1 MSSEDRFEIMVY
13 PENGD
18 GVSTHARKFIESSPD
33 NLHLIAKEVPDLST
47 AIELL
52 LDGHADMVPVSGKW
66 LYDNRGNDFSSALV
80 LPRREPTRV
89 LVGEDKPE
97 YIPKNG
103 IIVADCELIRRQLL
117 RLRPDLDVRTI
128 AEYEIKFEDIFNK
141 VNRLEELR
149 VNDEINGYVTT
160 RTLHSSLST
169 RVRRHTLGVQRQD
182 DARSR
187 FVPTPLEGYTILLT
201 RSDFPAS
208 RFSKVIDFG
217 ASLSLRIE
225 QSILDS
231 IDKKTHDKIGLLV
244 EQRKVRSILQDHGN
258 RGRFLYTE
266 SQVKEWKSFTNK
278 EEGTST
284 KDSDSRIDVI
294 LETLSKDGTVTTSI
308 ERIFPTEESHT
319 GAQNLISTW
328 KKLIQIAHEK
338 PEEEKRGR
346 MKKFMD
352 DYIESML
359 SEGRLS
365 QDRIYSPL
373 FREDNY

>member
-33 NLHLIAKEVPDLST
+33 NLQLIAKEVPDLST

-52 LDGHADMVPVSGKW
+52 LDGHADMVPVSGRW

-80 LPRREPTRV
+80 LPRREPTSV

-117 RLRPDLDVRTI
+117 RLRPDLDVRMI
-128 AEYEIKFEDIFNK
+128 AEYEIKFEDIFNQ
-141 VNRLEELR
+141 VNWLEELR
-149 VNDEINGYVTT
+149 VDNEINGYVTN

-231 IDKKTHDKIGLLV
+231 IDKKIHDKIGLLV

-258 RGRFLYTE
+258 RGRFLDTE
-266 SQVKEWKSFTNK
+266 SQIKEWKSFTNK
-278 EEGTST
+278 EEESST

-294 LETLSKDGTVTTSI
+294 LETLSKDGMVTTSI
-308 ERIFPTEESHT
+308 ERIFPTDESHT
-319 GAQNLISTW
+319 GAQNLILTW
-328 KKLIQIAHEK
+328 EKLIQIAQEK

-365 QDRIYSPL
+365 QERVYSPL

>member
-1 MSSEDRFEIMVY
+1 MVY

-33 NLHLIAKEVPDLST
+33 NLQLIAKEVPDLST

-66 LYDNRGNDFSSALV
+66 LYDHRGNDISSALV

-141 VNRLEELR
+141 VNWLEELR

-258 RGRFLYTE
+258 RGRFLDTE

-278 EEGTST
+278 EEGSST
-284 KDSDSRIDVI
+284 KDSDSRIDII

>member
-33 NLHLIAKEVPDLST
+33 NLQLIAKEVPDLST

-141 VNRLEELR
+141 VNWLEELR

-258 RGRFLYTE
+258 RGRFLDTE

>member
-13 PENGD
+13 PETGD

-33 NLHLIAKEVPDLST
+33 NLQLIAKEVPDIST

-66 LYDNRGNDFSSALV
+66 LYENRGNDFSSALV

-117 RLRPDLDVRTI
+117 RLRPDLDVRMI
-128 AEYEIKFEDIFNK
+128 SEYEIKFEDVFNR
-141 VNRLEELR
+141 VNWLEELR
-149 VNDEINGYVTT
+149 VNNEINGYVTT
-160 RTLHSSLST
+160 RTLHSGLST
-169 RVRRHTLGVQRQD
+169 RVRRHTLGIQRQD

-231 IDKKTHDKIGLLV
+231 IDKKTHGKIGLLV

-258 RGRFLYTE
+258 RGRFLDTE
-266 SQVKEWKSFTNK
+266 SQIKEWKSFTNK
-278 EEGTST
+278 EEGSST
-284 KDSDSRIDVI
+284 KDSDSRIDII
-294 LETLSKDGTVTTSI
+294 LETLSKDGMVTTSI
-308 ERIFPTEESHT
+308 ERIFPTDESHT

-328 KKLIQIAHEK
+328 EKLIQIAQEK

-352 DYIESML
+352 DYIEYML
-359 SEGRLS
+359 NEGRLS